1 MKYKVGD
8 KVLVR
13 EWDDMVKEFGI
24 DNKGIAI
31 PNCYFVEKMKKYCGD
46 VVTICEFNIHNGN
59 TRYSIKEDDHC
70 WFWCSEMFE
79 PNFHFKP
86 AIEPEKH
93 LMSEEVSNFVDCSI
107 TDKMCDDLLNY
118 SYTSM
123 KNEVD
128 KLSKEIEE
136 MKKETKPT
144 QPKQKTK
151 RERLEEKITKYQA
164 DSGIKSI
171 EVIVPNKVVKIKMD
185 SMFSHW
191 KTEYKMVC
199 DDQDTFSLERAIYL
213 VYAKDECCDKYI
225 SEYIELYA
233 DKLAMEK
240 KHIAMVKA
248 ALKLYE
254 YQEELKKLDE
264 EEAAMIQRKREKRW
278 KQKERRAE
286 RKRNEQIAM
295 QKEAYVQA
303 WKEIKELK
311 KSNKNKVQFTN
322 DQDIRL

>member
-8 KVLVR
+8 KVRVR
-13 EWDDMVKEFGI
+13 KWDDMEKEFGL
-24 DNKGIAI
+24 DNGDIAI
-31 PNCYFVEKMKKYCGD
+31 PHCYFTFGMKKHCNY
-46 VVTICEFNIHNGN
+46 VVTISEETERGKYH
-59 TRYSIKEDDHC
+59 IKEDNAD
-70 WFWCSEMFE
+70 WFWCDEMFE
-79 PNFHFKP
+79 
-86 AIEPEKH
+86 
-93 LMSEEVSNFVDCSI
+93 SNYSI

-118 SYTSM
+118 SYISM

-128 KLSKEIEE
+128 KLSKEIKE
-136 MKKETKPT
+136 MKEETKSK

-151 RERLEEKITKYQA
+151 RERILDKMNRCRVN
-164 DSGIKSI
+164 SGIESV
-171 EVIVPNKVVKIKMD
+171 EIVVMNKVIKIKMD
-185 SMFSHW
+185 DIFSHW
-191 KTEYKMVC
+191 KSEYKMVC
-199 DDQDTFSLERAIYL
+199 DDQDIFSLERAIYL
-213 VYAKDECCDKYI
+213 AYAKDECHGKYT

-248 ALKLYE
+248 AMNLYE
-254 YQEELKKLDE
+254 SQEELKKLDK
-264 EEAAMIQRKREKRW
+264 EEAAMIQKKKEKRW